1 MKNYTRLMSR
11 IDSIIAEQD
20 KSAPVAVSG
29 LLGRTKPVS
38 KQIPMDNSPEAQ
50 VAKYVAMIRK
60 QREALMK

>member
-1 MKNYTRLMSR
+1 MKNFNRVMSR
-11 IDSIIAEQD
+11 VDSIIAEQD

-38 KQIPMDNSPEAQ
+38 KQMPMDTPEAQ

-60 QREALMK
+60 QREALLK

>member
-1 MKNYTRLMSR
+1 MKNFNRLMSR
-11 IDSIIAEQD
+11 VDSIIAEQD

-38 KQIPMDNSPEAQ
+38 KQMPMDTPEAQ

-60 QREALMK
+60 QREALLK

>member
-1 MKNYTRLMSR
+1 MKNYNRLMSR
-11 IDSIIAEQD
+11 VDSIIAEQD
-20 KSAPVAVSG
+20 KSAPVSVGG

-38 KQIPMDNSPEAQ
+38 KQMPTDTPEAQ